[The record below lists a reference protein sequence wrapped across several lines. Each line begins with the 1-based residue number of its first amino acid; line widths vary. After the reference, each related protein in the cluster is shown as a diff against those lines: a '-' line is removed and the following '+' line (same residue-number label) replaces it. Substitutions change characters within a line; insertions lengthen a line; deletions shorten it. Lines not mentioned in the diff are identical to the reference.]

1 MAKMIRRA
9 TSADLEGL
17 KGLYAQLQREDPVV
31 KDSIVKDHSDLS
43 VFEQILDS
51 EYFELFVLENS
62 QAMVVATCYLNL
74 IPNMTRGA
82 APYGI
87 IENVVT
93 DKASRNQGFGKRIIT
108 HALDVAWA
116 AGCYKVMLQTGSKK
130 PSTHRFYESC
140 GFAAGEKFAFVARPA
155 IPTET
160 LRKLSR

>member
-9 TSADLEGL
+9 TSADFEGL
-17 KGLYAQLQREDPVV
+17 KGLYAQLQPEDPVV
-31 KDSIVKDHSDLS
+31 KDYSDLR

-93 DKASRNQGFGKRIIT
+93 DKASRN
-108 HALDVAWA
+108 
-116 AGCYKVMLQTGSKK
+116 
-130 PSTHRFYESC
+130 
-140 GFAAGEKFAFVARPA
+140 
-155 IPTET
+155 
-160 LRKLSR
+160 